1 MRPRSSRS
9 STSMLSAP
17 GISTRRRGSKG
28 SSVSCSAPSN
38 HAVGFYPRATPID
51 HTALPRPDSRYGLS
65 KCWGEAVAA
74 LYAQKHDIR
83 SLLVRIG
90 NADDVPKSARAL
102 AIWISGRDLAQ
113 LCRIGLEHPDV
124 FCDAV
129 YGVSNNAASWY
140 DNSLAYQFRL
150 QAAGPR
156 RGLQGRSYGRRSKIV
171 THAGRPAFHGRTV
184 LFCGIFRTRHQGL
197 TTRRDILT
205 AGSAGCVRP
214 VMLHLR
220 LDGRGE
226 PERMLFLYLFYLYVG
241 IGLAVAIAFAFA
253 GVTRVQPQPM
263 TAGARLLLIPGAA
276 ALWPYI
282 LLRWIRASA
291 S

>member
-1 MRPRSSRS
+1 MRILITGGAGSVGRKLRRELVSRYSTIRSFDMVAD
-9 STSMLSAP
+9 TPSASNEECVTGDVTDMGSIRRAMQGMD
-17 GISTRRRGSKG
+17 GIIHLAAVANEAAFEPILNINVVGTWNLYEAARLEGVKRIVFGS
-28 SSVSCSAPSN
+28 SN

-140 DNSLAYQFRL
+140 DNSLATKLGYKPQDRAENYKAEAM
-150 QAAGPR
+150 AAEAKLSHTPEDLHFMGGP
-156 RGLQGRSYGRRSKIV
+156 
-171 THAGRPAFHGRTV
+171 
-184 LFCGIFRTRHQGL
+184 FCSAEYSGPGIKG
-197 TTRRDILT
+197 
-205 AGSAGCVRP
+205 
-214 VMLHLR
+214 
-220 LDGRGE
+220 
-226 PERMLFLYLFYLYVG
+226 
-241 IGLAVAIAFAFA
+241 
-253 GVTRVQPQPM
+253 
-263 TAGARLLLIPGAA
+263 
-276 ALWPYI
+276 
-282 LLRWIRASA
+282 
-291 S
+291 